1 MFCLKSALAIFLW
14 NKCHIVWYFINTEPF
29 LSVSK
34 FAKINIRPKIMYRLY
49 LIIFLTKR
57 IMIMH
62 SKLMRFEIY
71 FACTPWTFSLELHF
85 FSRPLNVKF
94 KGMVTHFPPSALRM
108 LFWLE
113 NRDPDVELWAL
124 RVRPAKR
131 GWEPSLGGT
140 GSPTVS
146 TGTFTFHSSP
156 APLTASDI
164 PQRGLTAS
172 PQEPSRSQ
180 SG

>member
-1 MFCLKSALAIFLW
+1 
-14 NKCHIVWYFINTEPF
+14 
-29 LSVSK
+29 
-34 FAKINIRPKIMYRLY
+34 
-49 LIIFLTKR
+49 
-57 IMIMH
+57 MH
-62 SKLMRFEIY
+62 SKLMWLEIY

-94 KGMVTHFPPSALRM
+94 KGMVTHFPPSALWM

-146 TGTFTFHSSP
+146 TGTFAFHSSP
-156 APLTASDI
+156 ALWQLLTSPSVGSPHHRNDPRVDRALLPPREPTAECSSNVLQKTHQRDNLTRINVLVPLLR
-164 PQRGLTAS
+164 QRI
-172 PQEPSRSQ
+172 
-180 SG
+180 